1 MQRQKIA
8 VSGIE
13 PVTIMLYEPS
23 ERNAAIATASRLRND
38 GMRISMLR
46 KSHNKDINTY
56 IEYAK
61 RIRVADIIFIKDS
74 LNASVIETATGKE
87 SRIAL
92 NELTKKEVL
101 S

>member
-1 MQRQKIA
+1 MQ
-8 VSGIE
+8 
-13 PVTIMLYEPS
+13 
-23 ERNAAIATASRLRND
+23 
-38 GMRISMLR
+38 
-46 KSHNKDINTY
+46 
-56 IEYAK
+56 K